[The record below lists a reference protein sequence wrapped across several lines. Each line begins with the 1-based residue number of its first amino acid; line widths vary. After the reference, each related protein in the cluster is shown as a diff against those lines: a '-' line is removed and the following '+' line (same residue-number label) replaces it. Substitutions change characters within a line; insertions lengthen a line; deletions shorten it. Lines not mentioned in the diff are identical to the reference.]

1 MVDDVKADITKAVEN
16 EGVTPVQKWLA
27 QFAAYDRQFS
37 TWEARVDRILKRYRD
52 EQRDKSKDGGSAKFN
67 ILWSNVQ
74 TLVPAVYAKTPKP
87 DVSRRF
93 RDNDP
98 VGRVASL
105 LLERTLEYEVEQYP
119 DFRNSMR
126 AVLYDRFLGGRGTV
140 WARYEPHI
148 LAKQQ
153 AQPTDGVQVSEDVGK
168 PNEELDYECAP
179 TDYVPWKD
187 FGHSVARTWDEV
199 TAVWRK
205 TYLTRQACIDR
216 FGDELGQKIPLDC
229 VPDDLKKEQMGGGD
243 GSEVSRAMVYEVW
256 DKQTLKAIW
265 ICPSMP
271 DILDERDDPL
281 ELEGFWPCPK
291 PLYATMTNESLVP
304 VPDFSLYQDQAKEL
318 DTLADRIQGLINS
331 LQIKG
336 VYDASIIEL
345 ARIFTE
351 GDNGALIP
359 VKNWQAFAE
368 KNGLAGAIDIVDL
381 KPIYEA
387 LKVCYDSVQQ
397 VLQQVYDLT
406 GISDII
412 RGASNANETATAQRI
427 KGQYASLRLKSMQ
440 QEVAQFASQALQLKA
455 QIICGNYAHETIL
468 KMAAANELK
477 PEDQQLIPQA
487 MALLI
492 GEERMKDPVNGGKG
506 KNPMRS
512 FRIEVNANTMVEM
525 DEEEEKAKR
534 IELVTALG
542 TFFEKSVPMV
552 QASPAMAP
560 VAATLLKFVVTAFKA
575 GKTIEGELDSLID
588 QAKQLAAQ
596 PQQPKPDPEMERVK
610 ADKEIQQA
618 RVQADMQTQQ
628 QKIAADREAS
638 QMKLAHDREA
648 AQLKLASDERLAIQ
662 KMQFDQQTKQA
673 ELQHAAQ
680 VEEGKRNLERE
691 TADKHASVDREVRMR
706 DVEVKGMRRIE
717 DMEAMEEMKEPAMR
731 ERQQQFIE
739 QQSQMLTEAIQALTQ
754 AMDRFAQSQEQMAKT
769 MSAPKRVV
777 RGPDGRAQGVE
788 VMQ

>member
-16 EGVTPVQKWLA
+16 KGVTPVQKWLA

-37 TWEARVDRILKRYRD
+37 SWDARVERILKRYRD

-148 LAKQQ
+148 LAKPQGE
-153 AQPTDGVQVSEDVGK
+153 PTDGVQVTEDVDE

-205 TYLTRQACIDR
+205 TYLTRQACVER
-216 FGDELGQKIPLDC
+216 FGEELGEKIPLDC

-243 GSEVSRAMVYEVW
+243 GSEVSRALVYEIW

-271 DILDERDDPL
+271 DVLDERDDPL
-281 ELEGFWPCPK
+281 NLEGFWPCPR

-331 LQIKG
+331 LQVKG
-336 VYDASIIEL
+336 VYDASIGEL

-455 QIICGNYAHETIL
+455 QIICGNYAPETIL

-512 FRIEVNANTMVEM
+512 FRIEVNADTMVEM

-575 GKTIEGELDSLID
+575 GKTIEGELDALID

-596 PQQPKPDPEMERVK
+596 PQQPKPDPDMERVK
-610 ADKEIQQA
+610 ADQQIQMSRIQA
-618 RVQADMQTQQ
+618 DQQSAAAKVQADSAAEQ
-628 QKIAADREAS
+628 QKMQFEV
-638 QMKLAHDREA
+638 QREA
-648 AQLKLASDERLAIQ
+648 AQQ
-662 KMQFDQQTKQA
+662 KSEQA
-673 ELQHAAQ
+673 RHMRELQANAQ
-680 VEEGKRNLERE
+680 LKERE
-691 TADKHASVDREVRMR
+691 MQLNQDTELKKTALQIAGQIEIARINA
-706 DVEVKGMRRIE
+706 EVKQRE
-717 DMEAMEEMKEPAMR
+717 TEATMAAEAEHEAKESQA
-731 ERQQQFIE
+731 QADN
-739 QQSQMLTEAIQALTQ
+739 SQMMQKLLETQ
-754 AMDRFAQSQEQMAKT
+754 SKLLET
-769 MSAPKRVV
+769 ISAPKQVRRDPQGRVIGLEIV
-777 RGPDGRAQGVE
+777 K
-788 VMQ
+788 